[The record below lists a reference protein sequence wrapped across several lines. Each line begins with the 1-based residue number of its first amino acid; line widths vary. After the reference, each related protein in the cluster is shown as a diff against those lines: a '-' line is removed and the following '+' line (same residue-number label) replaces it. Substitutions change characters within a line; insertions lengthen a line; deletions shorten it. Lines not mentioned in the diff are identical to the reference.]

1 MRELLVPQPD
11 SHRSPSGLI
20 ATWLLVQF
28 NSAYAVAVY
37 ILVCAVLTLIA
48 TAMMKD
54 YTGKDIEGEYE
65 AENGSQLR

>member
-1 MRELLVPQPD
+1 MRKIRCG
-11 SHRSPSGLI
+11 S
-20 ATWLLVQF
+20 AA

-37 ILVCAVLTLIA
+37 IFVCAVLTLIA

-65 AENGSQLR
+65 